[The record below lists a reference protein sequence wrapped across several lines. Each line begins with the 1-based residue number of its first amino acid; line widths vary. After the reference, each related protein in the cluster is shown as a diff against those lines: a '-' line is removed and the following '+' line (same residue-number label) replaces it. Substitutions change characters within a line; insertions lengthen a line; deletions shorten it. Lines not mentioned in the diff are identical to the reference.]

1 MAAMLNGWKH
11 SMLDLPCPCCGS
23 INSLE
28 AYLAGVA
35 QGEAIAAA
43 LKAHPALAPALMSY
57 MRLHNTPRRKPAI
70 SKTARLLVEL
80 CEMVSTNQ
88 VKRGHNS
95 YQTTAELW
103 RECMEEVV
111 ERARMPG
118 STLTLPLKGH
128 GYLLSVIA
136 GRCEQLAAKLEARK
150 EANRSSGGDVI
161 PAGMVVVNNPAQA
174 QAPPSN
180 KAAGRQHL
188 AGLKTQMGIRPG
200 GNES

>member
-1 MAAMLNGWKH
+1 MF
-11 SMLDLPCPCCGS
+11 DLPCPCCGS

-28 AYLAGVA
+28 AYLAGQA

-70 SKTARLLVEL
+70 SKTARLLTEL
-80 CEMVSTNQ
+80 CEMVAQNR
-88 VKRGHNS
+88 VKRGHNL
-95 YQTTAELW
+95 YQTTPELW

-128 GYLLSVIA
+128 GYLFSVIA
-136 GRCEQLAAKLEARK
+136 GKCEQLAAAMEAKR
-150 EANRSSGGDVI
+150 EASRSSGGPLI
-161 PAGMVVVNNPAQA
+161 PEGMAVVNLPTSKARE
-174 QAPPSN
+174 PPPDRN
-180 KAAGRQHL
+180 AGRKAL
-188 AGLKTQMGIRPG
+188 ADLKNTMGIRPQ
-200 GNES
+200 EQDHEQTH

>member
-1 MAAMLNGWKH
+1 MF
-11 SMLDLPCPCCGS
+11 DLPCPCCGS

-28 AYLAGVA
+28 AYLAGQS

-43 LKAHPALAPALMSY
+43 LKAHATLAPSLMSY

-70 SKTARLLVEL
+70 SKTARLLTEL
-80 CEMVSTNQ
+80 CEMVAQNR
-88 VKRGHNS
+88 VKRGHNT

-118 STLTLPLKGH
+118 STLSLPLKGH

-136 GRCEQLAAKLEARK
+136 GKCEQLAAAVEARR
-150 EANRSSGGDVI
+150 EASRSTGGDLI
-161 PAGMVVVNNPAQA
+161 PAGMTVVNNPQQNARE
-174 QAPPSN
+174 PPPD
-180 KAAGRQHL
+180 KAAGRQAL
-188 AGLKTQMGIRPG
+188 ANLKQTMGFRPG